1 MTETVKSHL
10 YGREFLIGKKYAQ
23 GGMGSIWETDDH
35 SVLVK
40 QCEPE
45 LVTDDPGRQEVL
57 WQKAERA
64 YKAFCAVN
72 KGRQRE
78 LSSLPRE
85 YVTLRGNPAYL
96 MQRAEGVL
104 LQSLMRE
111 KRITAEKRLPI
122 AQALARALAKLH
134 HAQIIHADL
143 HPENYI
149 VSAGPGGFR
158 VIVLDIDGGGLVS
171 PPGPVYPAVQPKR
184 LYKAPELSQMTWEH
198 VYKRRLF
205 FAPDDWA
212 LAVLLYQILV
222 DYEGPFCTVRKHPN
236 PSVTNYTPYMT
247 AAYRDRSIAWPM
259 PWQKQLLKGAGL
271 PGQVVSLFYK
281 TFAHRFILDG
291 KKSMR
296 PTAGQWEKALAP
308 QPALTPLRH
317 VYRLQTVAAPLKGAA
332 MGTVLPQSR
341 CEDTVRLGVHDAPPL
356 PNRWRKAIKVIG
368 RKLHLGR
375 GVSGNGH
382 SATDTAAEGRG
393 PTRHQGE
400 DFASGCQSGDRE
412 RETDHPSSV

>member
-1 MTETVKSHL
+1 
-10 YGREFLIGKKYAQ
+10 
-23 GGMGSIWETDDH
+23 
-35 SVLVK
+35 VK

-45 LVTDDPGRQEVL
+45 LITDDPGRQEAL
-57 WQKAERA
+57 SEKAEWA

-72 KGRQRE
+72 KGRQAE

-85 YVTLRGNPAYL
+85 YVTVGGNPAYL

-111 KRITAEKRLPI
+111 KRITASKRLPI

-149 VSAGPGGFR
+149 VSEGKEGFS

-171 PPGPVYPAVQPKR
+171 PPGPLYPAAQPKR
-184 LYKAPELSQMTWEH
+184 LYKAPELSHMTWEH

-222 DYEGPFCTVRKHPN
+222 DYEGPFCSVQKHPN
-236 PSVTNYTPYMT
+236 PSVTNYTPYMS

-259 PWQKQLLKGAGL
+259 PWQKQLLQGAGL
-271 PGQVVSLFYK
+271 PGQVVSLFSE
-281 TFAHRFILDG
+281 TFAHRFMLDE
-291 KKSMR
+291 KKKEIKSRR
-296 PTAGQWEKALAP
+296 PTAEQWEKALAP
-308 QPALTPLRH
+308 QPALSPPNSL
-317 VYRLQTVAAPLKGAA
+317 YRLQTGERPLKGAPPSPPRGA
-332 MGTVLPQSR
+332 DVRGTTHV
-341 CEDTVRLGVHDAPPL
+341 
-356 PNRWRKAIKVIG
+356 RWRSAITVIG
-368 RKLHLGR
+368 RKLHLR
-375 GVSGNGH
+375 
-382 SATDTAAEGRG
+382 
-393 PTRHQGE
+393 
-400 DFASGCQSGDRE
+400 
-412 RETDHPSSV
+412 